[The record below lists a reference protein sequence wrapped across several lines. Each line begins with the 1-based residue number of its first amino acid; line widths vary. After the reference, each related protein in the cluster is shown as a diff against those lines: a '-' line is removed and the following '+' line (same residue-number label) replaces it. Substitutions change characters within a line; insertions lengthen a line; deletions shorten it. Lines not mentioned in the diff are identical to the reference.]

1 IQDLLSHRVKAV
13 MMIGKSILHY
23 KILEKLGEGGMGVV
37 YLAEDTKLERKVAI
51 KFLPHHIAANSDE
64 RKRFEI
70 EAKAAAALNHP
81 NIATIHAIEEADN
94 PSAGS
99 GREMF
104 LVMEYIEGK
113 ELKDLVRG
121 KQSSTETSEKT
132 NIVRGIASP
141 LQIATQIAKGLQ
153 AAHEKGII
161 HRDIKSSNI
170 MLTKDNQV
178 KIMDFGLAKIG
189 GGEEITNLQTTVGTI
204 AFMSPEQTQ
213 GSDVDSRTDIWSFGI
228 VLYEMLT
235 GDLPFKGAYDQAII
249 YSILN
254 EEPDYPAV
262 IKDDP
267 LLYKIVQKAL
277 QKNPDERYQSVS
289 EIINALQSTV
299 ESDSTISIKK
309 IPGDIKKLAVLPFI
323 NLKDD
328 PQSNFLGFAIAD
340 QIIGAMAYSKN
351 VLIRPSSMVRKYQN
365 EIIDIQQAAEQLN
378 VSFIVAGNYLKEA
391 DIIRL
396 NIELVDHLSGDLI
409 WRDSIQIEYKN
420 VFELQDIVSQKVVK
434 ELKVHFS
441 DEERERMKPETPQDP
456 QAYDYYLRAISL
468 PFTVDGNKTA
478 IDLIEKAIELDPLYA
493 PLYLDLGIRF
503 HQLAQVG
510 SDTAHALEKS
520 EKALLK
526 ALSLKNDLL
535 PALANLGLIYSDIG
549 KHEEAHKLLIRAL
562 KINPN
567 HAWLHFAMS
576 YHYRYIGFLEES
588 EKELNL
594 ALAIDANNPRFR
606 SGIVTLMFLG
616 KYDQIL
622 EKFNLDKESP
632 FMLNYL
638 GEVAFRAGKKDLAI
652 DYFNRVVNIDDEIG
666 ELYFAQ
672 SFIAYLSGD
681 MQKAV
686 EYNNKRGAENPAD
699 GEIWY
704 EIARLYGLF
713 SKVED
718 CYQALKKS
726 VELGYLSY
734 PSMSMDFF
742 LDPVKHDPKI
752 QQQLSE
758 TESMFQDLKNKLET
772 DY

>member
-1 IQDLLSHRVKAV
+1 MVGTK
-13 MMIGKSILHY
+13 ILHY
-23 KILEKLGEGGMGVV
+23 KIIDKLGQGGMGVV
-37 YLAEDTKLERKVAI
+37 YLAEDCKLKRNVAI
-51 KFLPHHIAANSDE
+51 KFLPHHISANADE

-70 EAKAAAALNHP
+70 EAQAAAALNHP

-213 GSDVDSRTDIWSFGI
+213 GSDVDKRTDIWSFGI
-228 VLYEMLT
+228 VLYEMLA
-235 GDLPFKGAYDQAII
+235 GELPFKGAYDQAII

-289 EIINALQSTV
+289 EIINALQFTV

-686 EYNNKRGAENPAD
+686 EYNNKRAAENPAD

-758 TESMFQDLKNKLET
+758 TQSMFQDLKNKLET

>member
-1 IQDLLSHRVKAV
+1 
-13 MMIGKSILHY
+13 MIGKSILHY

-153 AAHEKGII
+153 AAHEKGVV
-161 HRDIKSSNI
+161 HRDVKSSNI

-213 GSDVDSRTDIWSFGI
+213 GSDVDKRTDIWSFGI
-228 VLYEMLT
+228 VLYEMLA
-235 GDLPFKGAYDQAII
+235 GELPFKGAYDQAII

-277 QKNPDERYQSVS
+277 QKNPDKRYQSVS
-289 EIINALQSTV
+289 EIINALQSTERPEPV
-299 ESDSTISIKK
+299 TPIKK
-309 IPGDIKKLAVLPFI
+309 IPADIKKLAVLPFI

-351 VLIRPSSMVRKYQN
+351 VLVRPSSMVRKYQN

-686 EYNNKRGAENPAD
+686 EYNNKRAAENPAD